1 MATQQS
7 TAGKGRPPRERPD
20 HGPASSSAPAGPER
34 DEVYGLISV
43 LYHALQGAET
53 YARYGDDAR
62 RAGDDELVEFFE
74 ECQDEEVDRAERAK
88 ELLAT
93 RLDAYG
99 EEEADDDDED
109 EDELEGDDEED
120 DEDIEEER

>member
-7 TAGKGRPPRERPD
+7 IAGKGRQAPRAKGGEPL
-20 HGPASSSAPAGPER
+20 PLAAANER

-53 YARYGDDAR
+53 YARYGEDAR

-93 RLDAYG
+93 RLDAYAD
-99 EEEADDDDED
+99 EAVDDEDDDEQ
-109 EDELEGDDEED
+109 EIAGEDDEED
-120 DEDIEEER
+120 LEEER

>member
-7 TAGKGRPPRERPD
+7 TASKGRALPREKASST
-20 HGPASSSAPAGPER
+20 PASGPSDTVAER

-53 YARYGDDAR
+53 YARYCDDAR
-62 RAGDDELVEFFE
+62 RAGDDELLEFFE

-99 EEEADDDDED
+99 DEEASDDE
-109 EDELEGDDEED
+109 EGDDEEL
-120 DEDIEEER
+120 DEDEEEIDEER

>member
-7 TAGKGRPPRERPD
+7 SAGKGRPPRERLD

-53 YARYGDDAR
+53 YARYGEDAR

-74 ECQDEEVDRAERAK
+74 ECQDEEVDCAERAK

-99 EEEADDDDED
+99 DEEADDDD

-120 DEDIEEER
+120 DDEDIEEER

>member
-7 TAGKGRPPRERPD
+7 TASKGRASPREKAS
-20 HGPASSSAPAGPER
+20 GAPASSISGSGSER

-53 YARYGDDAR
+53 YARYCEDAR
-62 RAGDDELVEFFE
+62 RAGDDELLEFFE
-74 ECQDEEVDRAERAK
+74 ECQDDEVDRAERAK

-93 RLDAYG
+93 RLDTYAEDAG
-99 EEEADDDDED
+99 DDDDDED
-109 EDELEGDDEED
+109 EDEEEVDDEEEID
-120 DEDIEEER
+120 EER